1 MFAQEIEVTGKKR
14 TLGDQPAAT
23 SEIPVS
29 DYAGR
34 FETLEDILEKETSVR
49 VKRYGGPGS
58 QSSISVR
65 GSNANQTN
73 LYLDGIPLNNAVSG
87 EANLADYN
95 LDGVGSIQVFR
106 SGQSSGFS
114 GSAIGG
120 SVNLVPERGES
131 GTRLRLRGGTERTID
146 VAARA
151 GGSRNP
157 EEAEKEETEKA
168 KVDPSLLDAMRAQWS
183 VSGHTGRSDQTYKYR
198 NNNGTPVF
206 NTFDDHDDR
215 RKNAWYRDDGFTGY
229 ASAGVGNTD
238 LKILDDFTYRMHGVP
253 GPGSRQTEKTHRE
266 LTRNTTGIG
275 SDTRG
280 LGVDWIRLETRAYY
294 TYYRESFFDP
304 LQEFSTFSP
313 NSSGKLDVYGIHL
326 MPSLYF
332 PVAFQTIR
340 FLFAE
345 EREDYHQE
353 IRNRLD
359 QKTENVPARFRR
371 HTSLHAEDEFSFFK
385 KRLII
390 TPSVRYELYRDE
402 FPDFRFRSY
411 SEFGNPE
418 KRRIDYTNA
427 SLFSSI
433 VLARISQ
440 AEFRFRAGGA
450 KEERMPTFLELF
462 GERGSVIG
470 NSNLKPEKSESS
482 EGGFSLV
489 ADRQPMS
496 GEFSITLF
504 RKNIRDMILF
514 VPNSQFS
521 LRPENVDA
529 ARITGVEASA
539 KMFIMKRL
547 RLYATYTYQRA
558 INMSDV
564 SYLKGKYL
572 PLRPLHDL
580 HSGLSIYAGKWE
592 MGAEADFT
600 GAVFRD
606 RTNEYLSYQAG
617 RWVYN
622 AYLTFAPLGRGERE
636 LIFGLE
642 MKNVLDQRM
651 EDVIGYPLPG
661 RTLYGTINYKF

>member
-304 LQEFSTFSP
+304 LQEFSTSSP

-385 KRLII
+385 KRL
-390 TPSVRYELYRDE
+390 
-402 FPDFRFRSY
+402 
-411 SEFGNPE
+411 
-418 KRRIDYTNA
+418 
-427 SLFSSI
+427 
-433 VLARISQ
+433 
-440 AEFRFRAGGA
+440 
-450 KEERMPTFLELF
+450 
-462 GERGSVIG
+462 
-470 NSNLKPEKSESS
+470 
-482 EGGFSLV
+482 
-489 ADRQPMS
+489 
-496 GEFSITLF
+496 
-504 RKNIRDMILF
+504 
-514 VPNSQFS
+514 
-521 LRPENVDA
+521 
-529 ARITGVEASA
+529 
-539 KMFIMKRL
+539 
-547 RLYATYTYQRA
+547 
-558 INMSDV
+558 
-564 SYLKGKYL
+564 
-572 PLRPLHDL
+572 
-580 HSGLSIYAGKWE
+580 
-592 MGAEADFT
+592 
-600 GAVFRD
+600 
-606 RTNEYLSYQAG
+606 
-617 RWVYN
+617 
-622 AYLTFAPLGRGERE
+622 
-636 LIFGLE
+636 
-642 MKNVLDQRM
+642 
-651 EDVIGYPLPG
+651 
-661 RTLYGTINYKF
+661 